1 MAPGGDLEP
10 LGGAGK
16 IVEADETELAR
27 SRKTKR
33 PSGFRR
39 KTHNPIVMSLVE
51 RYYGANATS
60 ARRRGCSDE

>member
-1 MAPGGDLEP
+1 MQHENRLTMRIRHATAPGGDLEL

-33 PSGFRR
+33 PANFRR
-39 KTHNPIVMSLVE
+39 NTHNP
-51 RYYGANATS
+51 T
-60 ARRRGCSDE
+60 